1 MPGRSVVVAGA
12 IVCAAVLR
20 LLLIEGIKRVV
31 TIAPNV
37 RAVRLRVS
45 NPAGSYGG
53 AIELESSPNPEWRQS
68 IGGDGERPG
77 DVALRAR
84 GVPSVSILSR
94 FALLTT
100 CVLLAACG
108 GGGGGSSGGSGGGG
122 GNVRPDLPLP
132 VPNAEMVR
140 IFTNSAAPAETGA
153 EQYRRGEAIVSRA
166 DSLFLTDVHVVTS
179 SSAVPPRTVR
189 SDCTGGSCV
198 LLGQTIRSTDLALA
212 GAPSPV
218 LTKNGVT
225 LVQYS
230 DPDLRSYGAWMD
242 HAGFAIQSE
251 AYVQSG
257 ITHVPGYG
265 IAGGDRTGAAPGATS
280 LSWSGLMVGATR
292 TSSGHV
298 LQGDAA
304 LSWDGSDLDATFS
317 SIRNLDLRRVHTT
330 PSVTFTGMT
339 VDAQGT
345 FSDGSRGG
353 DRIQGS
359 FYGPS
364 HAEVAGIVETA
375 DLA

>member
-1 MPGRSVVVAGA
+1 M
-12 IVCAAVLR
+12 
-20 LLLIEGIKRVV
+20 
-31 TIAPNV
+31 
-37 RAVRLRVS
+37 
-45 NPAGSYGG
+45 
-53 AIELESSPNPEWRQS
+53 
-68 IGGDGERPG
+68 
-77 DVALRAR
+77 
-84 GVPSVSILSR
+84 SILSR
-94 FALLTT
+94 FALLAA

-108 GGGGGSSGGSGGGG
+108 GGGGGGGGG

-140 IFTNSAAPAETGA
+140 IFTGSAAPAETGA
-153 EQYRRGEAIVSRA
+153 EQYRRGEAIVPRA

-179 SSAVPPRTVR
+179 SSAVPSLTIR
-189 SDCTGGSCV
+189 SDCTGGACV
-198 LLGQTIRSTDLALA
+198 LLEQTIRSTDLAVA
-212 GAPSPV
+212 GVSSPV

-251 AYVQSG
+251 PYVQSG

-265 IAGGDRTGAAPGATS
+265 IAGGDRTGTAPGATS
-280 LSWSGLMVGATR
+280 LSWSGLMVGGTR
-292 TSSGHV
+292 ASSGEAHV
-298 LQGDAA
+298 LQGDAV

-317 SIRNLDLRRVHTT
+317 SIRNLDLLRVHTT
-330 PSVTFTGMT
+330 PSVTFTG
-339 VDAQGT
+339 VAVNAQGT

-375 DLA
+375 DLFGAFGAKKQ

>member
-1 MPGRSVVVAGA
+1 MTSNEVAYEDAMHRALWLRADGRP
-12 IVCAAVLR
+12 L
-20 LLLIEGIKRVV
+20 
-31 TIAPNV
+31 
-37 RAVRLRVS
+37 LRV
-45 NPAGSYGG
+45 
-53 AIELESSPNPEWRQS
+53 
-68 IGGDGERPG
+68 
-77 DVALRAR
+77 
-84 GVPSVSILSR
+84 
-94 FALLTT
+94 ALLTT

-108 GGGGGSSGGSGGGG
+108 GGGGGGSGGGG

-140 IFTNSAAPAETGA
+140 IFTGSVAPAETGA
-153 EQYRRGEAIVSRA
+153 EQLRRGEAIVSRA

-251 AYVQSG
+251 TYVQSG

-304 LSWDGSDLDATFS
+304 LSWDGSALDATFS
-317 SIRNLDLRRVHTT
+317 SIRNLDLRRAHTT

-375 DLA
+375 DLVGAFGARKQ